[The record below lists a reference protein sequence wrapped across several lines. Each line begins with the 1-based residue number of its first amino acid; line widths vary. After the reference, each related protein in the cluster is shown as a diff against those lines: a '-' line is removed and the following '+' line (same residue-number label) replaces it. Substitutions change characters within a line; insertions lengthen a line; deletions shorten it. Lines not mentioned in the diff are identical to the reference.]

1 MQIVIDIDEKDLRLI
16 ELHQPCEL
24 TEEYLETIFMKIE
37 NGTPLEKVL
46 EDIKAEI
53 KDEAE
58 FAYADFE
65 RYKVE
70 CLGQDWEDAYDGLP
84 QDDYRYGMQ
93 RALEIICKHISG
105 KDTE

>member
-1 MQIVIDIDEKDLRLI
+1 MRTVKTDTI
-16 ELHQPCEL
+16 EVWKA
-24 TEEYLETIFMKIE
+24 KIIE
-37 NGTPLEKVL
+37 QEHINKLL

-105 KDTE
+105 KENE